1 MPNFEELTGKAQEYA
16 GVAIDKVKD
25 LAAVAAEKARAAS
38 EAAKLHMAI
47 VVERRERDKNYR
59 AIGEWFVSEFDGEIP
74 GAVQDVVA
82 AVNASNARIAELEA
96 SCAKKEAEAEDPAA
110 PELKVCPAC
119 GAASNSN
126 FCPDC
131 GAPLNAEEPVAAE
144 E

>member
-1 MPNFEELTGKAQEYA
+1 MPNFDELTGKAQEYA

-38 EAAKLHMAI
+38 ESAKLRLAI
-47 VVERRERDKNYR
+47 VVEKRERDKNYR
-59 AIGEWFVSEFDGEIP
+59 AIGEWFVSEFDGETP
-74 GAVQDVVA
+74 DAVKDVVA
-82 AVNASNARIAELEA
+82 AVNASNARIAELEE
-96 SCAKKEAEAEDPAA
+96 SFAKKEEEAEESPA

-131 GAPLNAEEPVAAE
+131 GAPLNAEEPAAAE
-144 E
+144 